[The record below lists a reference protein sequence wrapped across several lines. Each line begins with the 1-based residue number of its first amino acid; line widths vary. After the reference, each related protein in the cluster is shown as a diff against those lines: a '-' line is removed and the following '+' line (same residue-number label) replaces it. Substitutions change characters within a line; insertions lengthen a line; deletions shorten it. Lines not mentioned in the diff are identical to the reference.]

1 MAVMKEILLSKEF
14 VMIIL
19 FVLLYIL
26 AKTTKERDKASM
38 ESARNIIIYK
48 EGYAYRVEEYLEQIH
63 QYFGK
68 VSRLLWIMAIGEWT
82 YTAMPNRVEQ
92 GTNRENPVIITEL
105 FCNHYRIFPVTGK
118 NNNAYRITLLVP
130 CPTLFGIAV

>member
-1 MAVMKEILLSKEF
+1 MNEILLSKEF

-48 EGYAYRVEEYLEQIH
+48 EGYAYRVEEYLEQVQ

-82 YTAMPNRVEQ
+82 YTALPNWVEQ
-92 GTNRENPVIITEL
+92 GTNMENPVIITVL
-105 FCNHYRIFPVTGK
+105 SGIIAGFSLLQGKTIMLTGFPCLFPV
-118 NNNAYRITLLVP
+118 LP
-130 CPTLFGIAV
+130 CLALQCN

>member
-1 MAVMKEILLSKEF
+1 
-14 VMIIL
+14 MIIL

-48 EGYAYRVEEYLEQIH
+48 ERYAYRAEEYLEQVH

-68 VSRLLWIMAIGEWT
+68 VSRLSWIMATWGQP
-82 YTAMPNRVEQ
+82 YTVTPNRVEQ
-92 GTNRENPVIITEL
+92 GTNRENSVIITEL
-105 FCNHYRIFPVTGK
+105 SRNH
-118 NNNAYRITLLVP
+118 
-130 CPTLFGIAV
+130 

>member
-1 MAVMKEILLSKEF
+1 MAVMNEIRLSKEF

-48 EGYAYRVEEYLEQIH
+48 ERYAYRAEEYLKRVH

-68 VSRLLWIMAIGEWT
+68 VL
-82 YTAMPNRVEQ
+82 
-92 GTNRENPVIITEL
+92 
-105 FCNHYRIFPVTGK
+105 RI
-118 NNNAYRITLLVP
+118 L
-130 CPTLFGIAV
+130 

>member
-1 MAVMKEILLSKEF
+1 MAAMKEILLSKEF

-48 EGYAYRVEEYLEQIH
+48 EQHAYRAEEQAMRADLDRAKK
-63 QYFGK
+63 GC
-68 VSRLLWIMAIGEWT
+68 LMGWIGS
-82 YTAMPNRVEQ
+82 V
-92 GTNRENPVIITEL
+92 
-105 FCNHYRIFPVTGK
+105 K
-118 NNNAYRITLLVP
+118 
-130 CPTLFGIAV
+130 

>member
-1 MAVMKEILLSKEF
+1 MAAMKEILLSKEF

-48 EGYAYRVEEYLEQIH
+48 EQHAYRAEEHLEQVH

-68 VSRLLWIMAIGEWT
+68 VLRLS
-82 YTAMPNRVEQ
+82 
-92 GTNRENPVIITEL
+92 
-105 FCNHYRIFPVTGK
+105 
-118 NNNAYRITLLVP
+118 
-130 CPTLFGIAV
+130 

>member
-1 MAVMKEILLSKEF
+1 MYLIPIAVMNEILLSKEF

-38 ESARNIIIYK
+38 ESARNIIIYT
-48 EGYAYRVEEYLEQIH
+48 ERHVYRAEEYLEQVH

-68 VSRLLWIMAIGEWT
+68 VLRLS
-82 YTAMPNRVEQ
+82 
-92 GTNRENPVIITEL
+92 
-105 FCNHYRIFPVTGK
+105 
-118 NNNAYRITLLVP
+118 
-130 CPTLFGIAV
+130 